1 MSKLKP
7 MIIVL
12 IISGLIVLIA
22 GIIMVQTGF
31 ATFEDNEPRVGL
43 YIGGIFTIIGGV
55 FLIFG
60 GIIYLNFDGLM
71 IETHPNPDKAWS
83 DAAQQLT
90 PSNLV
95 ILLNDLVLRSEEY
108 SSDVANVIND
118 IRDKVATLDDRI
130 FDILSERI

>member
-55 FLIFG
+55 FLTFG
-60 GIIYLNFDGLM
+60 GIIYLNFDGM
-71 IETHPNPDKAWS
+71 KKMF
-83 DAAQQLT
+83 
-90 PSNLV
+90 
-95 ILLNDLVLRSEEY
+95 LRT
-108 SSDVANVIND
+108 AG
-118 IRDKVATLDDRI
+118 KVADAYEE
-130 FDILSERI
+130 ERKQEKV

>member
-31 ATFEDNEPRVGL
+31 ATFEDTEPRVGL

-55 FLIFG
+55 FLTFG
-60 GIIYLNFDGLM
+60 GIIYLNFDGLKKM
-71 IETHPNPDKAWS
+71 F
-83 DAAQQLT
+83 
-90 PSNLV
+90 
-95 ILLNDLVLRSEEY
+95 LRT
-108 SSDVANVIND
+108 AG
-118 IRDKVATLDDRI
+118 KVADAYEE
-130 FDILSERI
+130 ERKQEKM

>member
-12 IISGLIVLIA
+12 IISGILVLIT

-55 FLIFG
+55 FLTVG
-60 GIIYLNFDGLM
+60 GIIYLNFD
-71 IETHPNPDKAWS
+71 
-83 DAAQQLT
+83 
-90 PSNLV
+90 
-95 ILLNDLVLRSEEY
+95 VLKKKFLRT
-108 SSDVANVIND
+108 AG
-118 IRDKVATLDDRI
+118 KVADAYGE
-130 FDILSERI
+130 ERRQEKL

>member
-12 IISGLIVLIA
+12 IISGILVLIT

-55 FLIFG
+55 FLTFG
-60 GIIYLNFDGLM
+60 GIIYLNFDGL
-71 IETHPNPDKAWS
+71 KKKF
-83 DAAQQLT
+83 
-90 PSNLV
+90 
-95 ILLNDLVLRSEEY
+95 LRT
-108 SSDVANVIND
+108 AG
-118 IRDKVATLDDRI
+118 KVADAYEE
-130 FDILSERI
+130 ERRQEKL

>member
-55 FLIFG
+55 FLTFG
-60 GIIYLNFDGLM
+60 GIIYLNFDGM
-71 IETHPNPDKAWS
+71 KKMF
-83 DAAQQLT
+83 
-90 PSNLV
+90 
-95 ILLNDLVLRSEEY
+95 LRT
-108 SSDVANVIND
+108 AG
-118 IRDKVATLDDRI
+118 KVADAYEE
-130 FDILSERI
+130 ERKQEKI